1 MMTESI
7 PAGFLD
13 GHVKR
18 IVRFDCGEFS
28 APYEFKFF
36 ADGCPGIM
44 FQEGQNPMF
53 VNSTNNLATVVLYGQ
68 TVQPMVVSTKGTYR
82 IVVAV
87 LQPDALEYLFGIPA
101 NHLTDT
107 CLDLSL
113 LNVGKDFSLAERMLN
128 AGTEEKRVQIMEDFI
143 FKLILEK
150 KPQPRTEIRRAIS
163 LIHEANGNKKIT
175 DIARELRISERT
187 LMRQFELRVGVA
199 PKVYSSIWKFQS
211 AVERLQQGNFDSLSG
226 LAYELGYADQSH
238 FNRWFKLFTVE
249 TPVQHLN
256 NVGVVNGG
264 LRA

>member
-1 MMTESI
+1 MMTESK

-28 APYEFKFF
+28 APYQFKFF

-44 FQEGQNPMF
+44 FQEGQNPML
-53 VNSTNNLATVVLYGQ
+53 VNSTNDLATVVLYGQ
-68 TVQPMVVSTKGTYR
+68 TVMPMVVSTKGTYR

-87 LQPDALEYLFGIPA
+87 LYPDALEYLFGIPA

-107 CLDLSL
+107 CLDLNL
-113 LNVGKDFSLAERMLN
+113 LNVGKEFSLADKMLN
-128 AGTEEKRVQIMEDFI
+128 AATEGQRVEIMEDFI
-143 FKLILEK
+143 FKLILGK
-150 KPQPRTEIRRAIS
+150 KFQPKNEIRRAIS
-163 LIHEANGNKKIT
+163 LIHEGNGNKKII

-187 LMRQFELRVGVA
+187 LMRQFEQRVGVA

-211 AVERLQQGNFDSLSG
+211 AVERLQHGKFDSLSG

-238 FNRWFKLFTVE
+238 FNRWFKLFTGE
-249 TPVQHLN
+249 TPVQYLN
-256 NVGVVNGG
+256 NIGVVNSGA
-264 LRA
+264 RA